1 MNEEYEKFDDIFRT
15 FKNVKDKYESL
26 YIFVANGLMIDDFV
40 DKINKM
46 VGIIDDISNTNKR
59 GFLKTR
65 LKTLLKHLEG
75 FEAESNVNG
84 IFLLGNC
91 VNEFDHRPYWT
102 STLKEF
108 KCDNLMV
115 KYGETYQFDWLKN
128 LLIDRS
134 YVNVLHVKNNVLK
147 HIHLNDTKKRTHY
160 EKTEKKMD
168 LQQYINENIPKGET
182 CMIHGI
188 SSFLKV
194 IKENEYVK
202 ILDGDKKDDQLFEE
216 YDNMINEKNCL
227 ILQKWLDKLLDPVDG
242 KKIVFGV
249 DIKNSIN
256 NKLLKTLFCTPE
268 INKKILERIPQIDRV
283 FDIIV
288 VKPKQFGNNVGQ
300 RLETD
305 FKGAV
310 GIKFY

>member
-147 HIHLNDTKKRTHY
+147 HIHLNDTKK
-160 EKTEKKMD
+160 
-168 LQQYINENIPKGET
+168 
-182 CMIHGI
+182 
-188 SSFLKV
+188 
-194 IKENEYVK
+194 
-202 ILDGDKKDDQLFEE
+202 
-216 YDNMINEKNCL
+216 KN
-227 ILQKWLDKLLDPVDG
+227 
-242 KKIVFGV
+242 
-249 DIKNSIN
+249 
-256 NKLLKTLFCTPE
+256 TL
-268 INKKILERIPQIDRV
+268 
-283 FDIIV
+283 
-288 VKPKQFGNNVGQ
+288 
-300 RLETD
+300 
-305 FKGAV
+305 
-310 GIKFY
+310 